1 MMKRKEYNIK
11 FTKGYIS
18 DSPVYL
24 TPYWQ
29 PLIEGRD
36 HDGYKVPFGFLR
48 TNLWFWAMG
57 LIEIADAIIPIVSL
71 GFIRSSLKMWWLC
84 LEPSKNPKL
93 SAFNDWLS
101 KQGI

>member
-1 MMKRKEYNIK
+1 MKRKKYNIK
-11 FTKGYIS
+11 DSLKGYME
-18 DSPVYL
+18 SPVYL

-29 PLIEGRD
+29 PLMEGRD

-48 TNLWFWAMG
+48 TNLRFWVKG

-71 GFIRSSLKMWWLC
+71 GFIRSSLTMWWLC